1 MTFRKQVT
9 DLVNKKCK
17 YLMYCIEPHIEDW
30 EKEYMKSDKQDPT
43 SFILKK
49 IRNIEAGGTKN
60 YGSIDHT
67 LIAYFESDL

>member
-1 MTFRKQVT
+1 
-9 DLVNKKCK
+9 
-17 YLMYCIEPHIEDW
+17 MYCIEPHIEDW